1 MLALKLPVAFL
12 LDSRLYMYASY
23 SSAVGLVIKNLSYSS
38 GERSFNKLGMFEA
51 VKKKSENFVFDS
63 L

>member
-1 MLALKLPVAFL
+1 MLALRLPVAFL
-12 LDSRLYMYASY
+12 LDIRLYASY
-23 SSAVGLVIKNLSYSS
+23 SSVVGLVFKDLSYSS
-38 GERSFNKLGMFEA
+38 GGRSFNKLGMFEA